1 MSVGGGGGDLV
12 GGKELRVGSNMILF
26 LYILLLLIWHMY
38 FLGVRILYIVSCHN
52 YMYYVCET
60 EKMLENVAKRSEF
73 VYTRE

>member
-1 MSVGGGGGDLV
+1 MVEFNDKLTNEGGM
-12 GGKELRVGSNMILF
+12 ELWVCSNIMIHF

-38 FLGVRILYIVSCHN
+38 LYILYIVSCHN

-60 EKMLENVAKRSEF
+60 FKMLENVVKRSEF